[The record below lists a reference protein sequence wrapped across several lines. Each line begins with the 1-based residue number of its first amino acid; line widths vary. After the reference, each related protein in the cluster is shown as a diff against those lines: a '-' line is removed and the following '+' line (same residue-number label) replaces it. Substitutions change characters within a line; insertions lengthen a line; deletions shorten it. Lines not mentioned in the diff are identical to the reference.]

1 MAAQEG
7 AKLPICRKTWHQ
19 ASRKPYANVISQG
32 PGFGPIVAPNA
43 GQALTC
49 RRSSGRYMANF
60 KSTVKEF
67 THIALP
73 YYRSEDR
80 WAGRV
85 LLTTVIALQ
94 LFQVWLNVRFNA
106 WYNTFYTAL
115 QDKDWNTFI
124 WQLGVFTVLAVFFI
138 ISAVYQ
144 VYLQQW
150 LQIRWRNWLTKRYLG
165 RWLAQ
170 GTHYRMR
177 LKGDQADNPDQR
189 IADDIRDFVDS
200 TLNIGIALLGSIVTL
215 ISFVVILWTLSSS
228 TPLMIGSR
236 SFYIPG
242 YLVWA
247 ALLYAIL
254 GTWVTHL
261 VGKPLIKLN
270 FDQQR
275 YEADFRFSLVRL
287 RENAEEVTLLAGE
300 PAEEERLRDRFSW
313 VIRNWYDI
321 MNRRKRLTFLT
332 AGYSQVA
339 LIFPFLVVSP
349 IYFFGALTLGG
360 LMQIVSAFGQV
371 QGALSFFVTAYTSI
385 ADWKAVLNRLA
396 GFEASMAWA
405 QGLDKTAPRL
415 EFATDGGKA
424 LLVDDLAVSLPNG
437 QEIVRLS
444 GLSISPGEHILV
456 TGPSGA
462 GKTSLFRALGGVW
475 PFGSGS
481 IRVPQGASVLVLP
494 QRPYLPLGSLRGA
507 LAYPG
512 PQDAFAP
519 DEIEE
524 VLDAVGL
531 AQLRGELDVTAYWA
545 DKLSGGEQQRMSIAR
560 ALLQKPQWL
569 FLDEAT
575 SALDEKSEGELYR
588 LLVARLPGTAIVS
601 IGHRASLTQFHDR
614 FFALKPDATGRHH
627 LKEIG
632 AEAPGA
638 PERDLSLV

>member
-1 MAAQEG
+1 
-7 AKLPICRKTWHQ
+7 
-19 ASRKPYANVISQG
+19 
-32 PGFGPIVAPNA
+32 
-43 GQALTC
+43 
-49 RRSSGRYMANF
+49 MANF
-60 KSTVKEF
+60 RTTLKDFSR
-67 THIALP
+67 IAVP

-85 LLTTVIALQ
+85 LLFAVIALQ

-115 QDKDWNTFI
+115 QNKDWNTFI
-124 WQLGVFTVLAVFFI
+124 WQLGVFSVLAAFFI
-138 ISAVYQ
+138 VSAVYQ
-144 VYLQQW
+144 IYLQQW

-165 RWLAQ
+165 RWLSA

-189 IADDIRDFVDS
+189 IADDIRDFVDN

-215 ISFVVILWTLSSS
+215 VSFVVILWTLSAA
-228 TPLMIGSR
+228 TPLMIGSS
-236 SFYIPG
+236 SFQVPG

-247 ALLYAIL
+247 ALIYAVL

-300 PAEEERLRDRFSW
+300 PAEEDRLRDRFAW

-321 MNRRKRLTFLT
+321 MRRRKRLTFLT

-371 QGALSFFVTAYTSI
+371 QSALSFFVTAYTSI
-385 ADWKAVLNRLA
+385 ADWKAVLNRLT
-396 GFEASMAWA
+396 GFEASIDWA
-405 QGLDKTAPRL
+405 ESLDKTAPRL
-415 EFATDGGKA
+415 EFLTDGGNA
-424 LLVDDLAVSLPNG
+424 LLVEELTVGLPNG
-437 QEIVRLS
+437 QEIVRLKEF
-444 GLSISPGEHILV
+444 SIEPGERVLV

-481 IRVPQGASVLVLP
+481 IRVPKGASVLVLP
-494 QRPYLPLGSLRGA
+494 QRPYMPLGSLRGA

-512 PQDAFAP
+512 SQDAFSP
-519 DEIEE
+519 GEIDD
-524 VLDAVGL
+524 VLTGVGL
-531 AQLRGELDVTAYWA
+531 GAFGNQLDQTAYWA
-545 DKLSGGEQQRMSIAR
+545 DKLSGGEQQRLSIAR
-560 ALLQKPQWL
+560 ALLQKPHWL

-575 SALDEKSEGELYR
+575 SALDERSEAALYR
-588 LLVARLPGTAIVS
+588 LLIDRLPGTAIVS
-601 IGHRASLTQFHDR
+601 IGHRSSLIPFHNR
-614 FFALKPDATGRHH
+614 FFELKPDGTGRNH
-627 LKEIG
+627 LIEIG
-632 AEAPGA
+632 DAEIEAAETAAPSQ
-638 PERDLSLV
+638 PVFS

>member
-1 MAAQEG
+1 
-7 AKLPICRKTWHQ
+7 
-19 ASRKPYANVISQG
+19 
-32 PGFGPIVAPNA
+32 
-43 GQALTC
+43 
-49 RRSSGRYMANF
+49 MANF
-60 KSTVKEF
+60 KKTVREF
-67 THIALP
+67 TRIAVP

-85 LLTTVIALQ
+85 LLITVISLQ
-94 LFQVWLNVRFNA
+94 LFQVWLNVQFNA

-124 WQLGVFTVLAVFFI
+124 YQIGVFSVLAAFFI
-138 ISAVYQ
+138 VSAVYQ
-144 VYLQQW
+144 LYLQQW
-150 LQIRWRNWLTKRYLG
+150 LQIRWRNWLTKRYVG
-165 RWLAQ
+165 RWLGQ

-189 IADDIRDFVDS
+189 IADDIREFVDS

-215 ISFVVILWTLSSS
+215 VSFVVILWTLSSA
-228 TPLMIGSR
+228 TPLMIGSS
-236 SFYIPG
+236 SFQIPG

-247 ALLYAIL
+247 ALIYAVI

-261 VGKPLIKLN
+261 VGRPLIKLN

-300 PAEEERLRDRFSW
+300 PAEEERLRDRFAS
-313 VIRNWYDI
+313 VIRNWYGI
-321 MNRRKRLTFLT
+321 MHRRKRLTFLT

-349 IYFFGALTLGG
+349 VYFFGAMTLGG

-371 QGALSFFVTAYTSI
+371 QSALSFFVTAYTSI
-385 ADWKAVLNRLA
+385 ADWKAVLNRLS
-396 GFEASMAWA
+396 GFEASIDWA
-405 QGLDKTAPRL
+405 EGLDRTAPRL
-415 EFATDGGKA
+415 GFLSDGGSA
-424 LLVDDLAVSLPNG
+424 LLVEELAVGLPNG
-437 QEIVRLS
+437 QEIVRLAE
-444 GLSISPGEHILV
+444 LSIEPGDRVLV

-481 IRVPQGASVLVLP
+481 IRVPKGASVLVLP
-494 QRPYLPLGSLRGA
+494 QRSYLPLGTLRGA

-512 PQDAFAP
+512 TAEAFTQG
-519 DEIEE
+519 EIEE

-531 AQLRGELDVTAYWA
+531 STLRSELDETAYWA

-575 SALDEKSEGELYR
+575 AALDEASEAQLYR
-588 LLVARLPGTAIVS
+588 LLIERLPGSAIVS
-601 IGHRASLTQFHDR
+601 IGHRSSLVQFHGR
-614 FFALKPDATGRHH
+614 FFELQPDATGRHH
-627 LKEIG
+627 LMEIG
-632 AEAPGA
+632 AIVDAAETAAPSQ
-638 PERDLSLV
+638 PVFT

>member
-1 MAAQEG
+1 
-7 AKLPICRKTWHQ
+7 
-19 ASRKPYANVISQG
+19 
-32 PGFGPIVAPNA
+32 
-43 GQALTC
+43 
-49 RRSSGRYMANF
+49 MANF
-60 KSTVKEF
+60 KNTVREF

-85 LLTTVIALQ
+85 LLAAVIGLQ

-115 QDKDWNTFI
+115 QNKDWDTFI
-124 WQLGVFTVLAVFFI
+124 YQIGVFSVLAAFFI
-138 ISAVYQ
+138 VSAVYQ
-144 VYLQQW
+144 IYLQQW
-150 LQIRWRNWLTKRYLG
+150 LQIRWRNWLTKRYIG
-165 RWLAQ
+165 RWLGQ
-170 GTHYRMR
+170 STHYRMR

-189 IADDIRDFVDS
+189 IADDIRDFVDN

-215 ISFVVILWTLSSS
+215 VSFVVILWTLSST
-228 TPLMIGSR
+228 TPLMIGST
-236 SFYIPG
+236 SYQIPG

-247 ALLYAIL
+247 ALIYAII

-261 VGKPLIKLN
+261 VGRPLIKLN

-300 PAEEERLRDRFSW
+300 PAEEERLRDRLGW

-321 MNRRKRLTFLT
+321 MRRRKRLTFLT

-371 QGALSFFVTAYTSI
+371 QSALSFFVTAYTSI
-385 ADWKAVLNRLA
+385 ADWKAVLNRLS
-396 GFEASMAWA
+396 GFEASMKWA
-405 QGLDKTAPRL
+405 QGLDRTAPRL
-415 EFATDGGKA
+415 EFMSDGGTA
-424 LLVDDLAVSLPNG
+424 LLVDELAVGLPNG

-444 GLSISPGEHILV
+444 GLSIAPGERVLV

-481 IRVPQGASVLVLP
+481 IRVPKGASVLVLP
-494 QRPYLPLGSLRGA
+494 QRPYLPLGTLRGA

-512 PQDAFAP
+512 PQNAFTQG
-519 DEIEE
+519 EIED

-531 AQLRGELDVTAYWA
+531 ASLRGELGETAYWA
-545 DKLSGGEQQRMSIAR
+545 DKLSGGEQQRLSIAR

-575 SALDEKSEGELYR
+575 AALDEGSEAQLYR
-588 LLVARLPGTAIVS
+588 LLIERLPGTAIVS
-601 IGHRASLTQFHDR
+601 IGHRSSLVQFHDR
-614 FFALKPDATGRHH
+614 FFELKPDATGRHY
-627 LKEIG
+627 L
-632 AEAPGA
+632 AEASRRRKEA
-638 PERDLSLV
+638 RYD